1 MVGGVESP
9 AQGARLP
16 FGPSPAPSRAV
27 AERWKK
33 LRAALRAAGEVSPA
47 PPPESEYPE

>member
-16 FGPSPAPSRAV
+16 FGPSTAPSRAV
-27 AERWKK
+27 AEHWKK
-33 LRAALRAAGEVSPA
+33 IVRRAARGGGSLPRTPSRVGD
-47 PPPESEYPE
+47 PE